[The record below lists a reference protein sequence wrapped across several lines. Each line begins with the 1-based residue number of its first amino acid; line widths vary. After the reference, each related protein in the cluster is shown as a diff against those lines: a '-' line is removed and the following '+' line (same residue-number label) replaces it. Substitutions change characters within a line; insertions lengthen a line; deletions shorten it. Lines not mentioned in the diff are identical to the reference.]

1 MLNSLLNSNE
11 SRGEGTLKRHTKL
24 AHLSLRAVAPAFR
37 VIAAFR
43 AARALEEEAIPSK
56 KRFQENESV

>member
-11 SRGEGTLKRHTKL
+11 SRGEGTLRHTKL
-24 AHLSLRAVAPAFR
+24 AHLLLRAVAPAFR

-43 AARALEEEAIPSK
+43 AARALEEETIPSK
-56 KRFQENESV
+56 KRFRENESV